1 MEVEV
6 KQEQIDLI
14 VRLPTNEGSAIVGQ
28 SEEPIVVDD
37 IVDLEVFPDI
47 EYCDQKGD
55 ITQNMSNN
63 SSEEYAKKGEDLT
76 QQQKFVE

>member
-1 MEVEV
+1 
-6 KQEQIDLI
+6 LI

-55 ITQNMSNN
+55 IT
-63 SSEEYAKKGEDLT
+63 
-76 QQQKFVE
+76 